1 MGNYQLSKTNNKLS
15 KISFLAVNVGGGG
28 GGGMEGVRE
37 VRVEVEKI

>member
-28 GGGMEGVRE
+28 GGMEGVRE